1 MAKATTCQVIDTL
14 NDIEAGMR
22 ALQRNCP
29 HMRRAAALAGMP
41 PLRRHVGGFE
51 GLARI
56 VVGQQVSVAAAN
68 AIWARVAA
76 GVQPMTPERM
86 AALSEADLRACGLSR
101 PKIVTLAKLA
111 GHLAA
116 DGNWLP
122 ELQGADDETVRAR
135 LVALPGI
142 GPWTADIY
150 LMFCLG
156 RADSFAPGDLALQ
169 VAAHKLMALDARPT
183 PDELAAIAAERW
195 RPWRGVA
202 ARMLWAYY
210 AHEKRANAQG
220 RARAEP
226 V

>member
-1 MAKATTCQVIDTL
+1 MSPHRLIVSLD
-14 NDIEAGMR
+14 DIEAGMR
-22 ALQRNCP
+22 HLKRACP
-29 HMRRAAALAGMP
+29 HMRAAHKLAGLP
-41 PLRRHVGGFE
+41 PLRRERGGFE

-56 VVGQQVSVAAAN
+56 VVGQQVSVASAN
-68 AIWARVAA
+68 AIWGRVFA
-76 GVQPMTPERM
+76 GVQPFTPEVM
-86 AALSEADLRACGLSR
+86 AGLSAAELRALGLSR
-101 PKIVTLAKLA
+101 PKIVTLTTLAQFLSGDPEFLA
-111 GHLAA
+111 GLA
-116 DGNWLP
+116 L
-122 ELQGADDETVRAR
+122 ADDGEVRDT

-169 VAAHKLMALDARPT
+169 IAAQGLMALDGRP
-183 PDELAAIAAERW
+183 DSKVLADIAERW

-210 AHEKRANAQG
+210 AAVKRSNSGA
-220 RARAEP
+220 P

>member
-1 MAKATTCQVIDTL
+1 MSPHRLIVSLD
-14 NDIEAGMR
+14 DIEAGMR
-22 ALQRNCP
+22 HLKRACP
-29 HMRRAAALAGMP
+29 HMRAAHKLAGLP
-41 PLRRHVGGFE
+41 PLRRERGGFE

-56 VVGQQVSVAAAN
+56 VVGQQVSVASAN
-68 AIWARVAA
+68 AIWGRVFA
-76 GVQPMTPERM
+76 GVQPFTPEVM
-86 AALSEADLRACGLSR
+86 AGSSEAELRAFGLSR
-101 PKIVTLAKLA
+101 PKIVTLTKLA
-111 GHLAA
+111 QFLV
-116 DGNWLP
+116 
-122 ELQGADDETVRAR
+122 DETQFLTSLDAHHDDAVREK

-169 VAAHKLMALDARPT
+169 IAAQGLMALDERPD
-183 PDELAAIAAERW
+183 PKVLADIAERW

-210 AHEKRANAQG
+210 AAVKRSNSGA
-220 RARAEP
+220 P